1 MRNQQPEIR
10 SCPATNRST
19 ANSVVGEVHRR
30 SRRNIGEIADESEDE
45 DAGEQADDM
54 VDLEVDDWDPDEL
67 EWVDFEP
74 STAPPPV
81 NEDGTINDG

>member
-1 MRNQQPEIR
+1 LRNQQPEIR
-10 SCPATNRST
+10 SRPATNRST
-19 ANSVVGEVHRR
+19 ANSVVGEVHR

-74 STAPPPV
+74 STAPPSC
-81 NEDGTINDG
+81 E